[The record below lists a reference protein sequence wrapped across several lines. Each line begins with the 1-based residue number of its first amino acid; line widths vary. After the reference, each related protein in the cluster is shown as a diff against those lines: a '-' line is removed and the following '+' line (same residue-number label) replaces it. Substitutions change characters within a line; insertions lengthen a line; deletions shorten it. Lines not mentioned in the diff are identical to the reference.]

1 MKSYFFAPFNFVLI
15 HDGVI
20 YFFTWLGL
28 PFIFGVCT
36 KQQPF
41 LLVMEYYGING
52 TSVTIARALKGK
64 MLIGQPEWT
73 DVVLQCSK
81 AIAYLHSKGKIHCD
95 LKADNIVL
103 QDSDGVTRPVII
115 DFGKVKDITTAK
127 TKKLSL
133 VDQEFYRK
141 RHKHIAPE
149 IVRGTHPPSTASDV
163 YAFGLI
169 ISLIC
174 HYYKFENLRRIAVQ
188 CIHGTPEKR
197 PSMDAI
203 ITTLDNNSV

>member
-1 MKSYFFAPFNFVLI
+1 MYFFAPFNFALI

-20 YFFTWLGL
+20 HFFTWLGL

-41 LLVMEYYGING
+41 LLVIEYYGING

-64 MLIGQPEWT
+64 MLFGQPEWT
-73 DVVLQCSK
+73 DVVLQWSK

-133 VDQEFYRK
+133 GRSRVLSQK
-141 RHKHIAPE
+141 
-149 IVRGTHPPSTASDV
+149 T
-163 YAFGLI
+163 
-169 ISLIC
+169 
-174 HYYKFENLRRIAVQ
+174 
-188 CIHGTPEKR
+188 
-197 PSMDAI
+197 
-203 ITTLDNNSV
+203 